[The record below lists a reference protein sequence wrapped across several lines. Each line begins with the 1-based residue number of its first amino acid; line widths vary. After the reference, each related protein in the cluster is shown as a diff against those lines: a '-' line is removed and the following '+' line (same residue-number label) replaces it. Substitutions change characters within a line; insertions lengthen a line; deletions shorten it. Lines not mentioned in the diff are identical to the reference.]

1 MIWCELLLGSA
12 VPGMATWRVFSY
24 ESSPWK
30 VRAEESRRSPSSTST
45 SPTSMVLVC
54 AKNLIN
60 KRSKYQRK
68 GDVIIVK
75 MPLPLIVYRRV
86 AQIASPAKNVA
97 TRPKTIVR
105 ISPVA
110 TNKLNI
116 S

>member
-12 VPGMATWRVFSY
+12 VPGMATWRVFSC

-60 KRSKYQRK
+60 KKSQYQRK
-68 GDVIIVK
+68 GDVIVK
-75 MPLPLIVYRRV
+75 MPLPLFVYRRV

-97 TRPKTIVR
+97 TMPKTIVR